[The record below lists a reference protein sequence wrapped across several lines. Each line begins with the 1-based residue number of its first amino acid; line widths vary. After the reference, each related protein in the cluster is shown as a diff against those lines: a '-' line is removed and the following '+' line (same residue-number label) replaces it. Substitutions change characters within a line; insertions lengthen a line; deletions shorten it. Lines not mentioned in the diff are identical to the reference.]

1 MTFNG
6 LLREWKDLS
15 AKRAINRTTFTPAGI
30 LSMTTAEDGLTGIID
45 LAPLEHI
52 DAARREHERR
62 RLVEDARMAG
72 LHIVAAAVDTAGA
85 YHYRVRIERGDVTK

>member
-15 AKRAINRTTFTPAGI
+15 ANRAINRTAFTPAGI
-30 LSMTTAEDGLTGIID
+30 LSMTTAADGLTGILN
-45 LAPLEHI
+45 LAPLHNI

-62 RLVEDARMAG
+62 RLVEDARMVG
-72 LHIVAAAVDTAGA
+72 LHITSAAVDTAGA
-85 YHYRVRIERGDVTK
+85 YHYRVRIERGEVTK

>member
-6 LLREWKDLS
+6 ILKEWKVLS
-15 AKRAINRTTFTPAGI
+15 AARPISMQAYTPAGI
-30 LSMTTAEDGLTGIID
+30 LSLQTDGDNGILD
-45 LAPLEHI
+45 LAPLHSL

-62 RLVEDARMAG
+62 RLVEDARMVG

-85 YHYRVRIERGDVTK
+85 YHYRVRIERGEVTK